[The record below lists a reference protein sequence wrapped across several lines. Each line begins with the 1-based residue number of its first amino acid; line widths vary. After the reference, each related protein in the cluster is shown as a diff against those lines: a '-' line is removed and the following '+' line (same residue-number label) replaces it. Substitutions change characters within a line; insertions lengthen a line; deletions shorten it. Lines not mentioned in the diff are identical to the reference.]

1 MRIVLDGQG
10 KPTQY
15 PVMNCTTSMIRTT
28 AGGLAVAWDPA
39 YTARDGT
46 VIVEVNALVD
56 GHDVLIGRAEVHAD
70 GSVRTKI
77 DADVEVRCRINRQAV
92 MRVAPTRWL
101 PCQ

>member
-1 MRIVLDGQG
+1 
-10 KPTQY
+10 
-15 PVMNCTTSMIRTT
+15 MIRTT

-46 VIVEVNALVD
+46 VVVEVNALVD